1 LSGLVMRQMQ
11 EMECSKYIGSVD
23 KQNRRYK
30 KLGVEWKHRPCSFGF
45 WSTSKSSV
53 RVNQSKG
60 VTDHGSLRFSLQPNF
75 KLEMKQSSSSVEQS
89 TNGGLLQ
96 LYLLRISIKF
106 RAGEEQSIFIY
117 SVSCCYLTM
126 SIYYFTPSF
135 PHLILVWPTVQR
147 PWSWWGVNSTL

>member
-23 KQNRRYK
+23 KQNRRCK

-60 VTDHGSLRFSLQPNF
+60 VTDHGSLRFSLQRWSKAAALWNSQQMADYYSCVCF
-75 KLEMKQSSSSVEQS
+75 GYQSSSELETRSKAS
-89 TNGGLLQ
+89 
-96 LYLLRISIKF
+96 S
-106 RAGEEQSIFIY
+106 
-117 SVSCCYLTM
+117 
-126 SIYYFTPSF
+126 
-135 PHLILVWPTVQR
+135 
-147 PWSWWGVNSTL
+147 STLWVAAILLWVFITLHHHSHT